1 MSSMFFNDVEA
12 AKIAVNMERN
22 ALVFYSE
29 AAKRTRDPAVKKIW
43 EQLAA
48 DELDHIKVFE
58 DLQQKL
64 LDKPRSTSYL
74 DNEEVDQ
81 YMRRLVETH
90 VFAADGAV
98 KRLLDDADTD
108 IAALGVGLQAE
119 RGVIL
124 FYQEMVNFTD
134 SAVARETFQKIID
147 EERRHLVALA
157 DRSKHCEK
165 LQG

>member
-22 ALVFYSE
+22 ALVFYTE
-29 AAKRTRDPAVKKIW
+29 AAKRTRDPAVRNIW

-48 DELDHIKVFE
+48 DELDHIKTFE

-64 LDKPRSTSYL
+64 LEEPRSTSYL
-74 DNEEVDQ
+74 DSEEVDQ

-98 KRLLDDADTD
+98 KRLLDDADND

-134 SAVARETFQKIID
+134 SSAAREVFRRIIE

-157 DRSKHCEK
+157 ERSEHCEN